1 MKNRVKKVL
10 MLTGIL
16 CVIGITLCACQ
27 GTKEVPNED
36 QQQDGSSETNSE
48 DDAADDTLNQEP
60 DTENADKMNNGSPE
74 DDAADDTLNQEPD
87 TENADKMNNGSPE
100 DDAADDTL
108 NQEPDIE
115 NAGKTNNG
123 SQSEANGG
131 EINTADPNLEG
142 TIKEIQEK
150 QLTVVESITEESEN
164 GGDIMVG
171 PGSGDDSE
179 FNKVTVTYDDN
190 TVFVIKNIY
199 DGGAR
204 SETENGTSSDLATG
218 QMVEIWGTS
227 AADGLQATQICIVK
241 VVSD

>member
-16 CVIGITLCACQ
+16 CVMGITLCACQ
-27 GTKEVPNED
+27 GTKEVSDENQNQEEIGGTDSKEKDIPNED
-36 QQQDGSSETNSE
+36 QEQEDPSETNSE
-48 DDAADDTLNQEP
+48 DDAADNTLNQESN
-60 DTENADKMNNGSPE
+60 TENADK
-74 DDAADDTLNQEPD
+74 T
-87 TENADKMNNGSPE
+87 
-100 DDAADDTL
+100 
-108 NQEPDIE
+108 
-115 NAGKTNNG
+115 NG
-123 SQSEANGG
+123 SQSEAKGG
-131 EINTADPNLEG
+131 EINTAAPNLEG
-142 TIKEIQEK
+142 TIKDIQEK

-179 FNKVTVTYDDN
+179 FNKVTVTYNDN

-204 SETENGTSSDLATG
+204 SETENGTSSDLTTG

>member
-16 CVIGITLCACQ
+16 CIMGITLCACQ
-27 GTKEVPNED
+27 GTKEVSDENQNQEEIGRTDSKVKDILNED
-36 QQQDGSSETNSE
+36 QEQEDPSETNSE
-48 DDAADDTLNQEP
+48 DDAADDTLNQESN
-60 DTENADKMNNGSPE
+60 TENTDK
-74 DDAADDTLNQEPD
+74 T
-87 TENADKMNNGSPE
+87 
-100 DDAADDTL
+100 
-108 NQEPDIE
+108 
-115 NAGKTNNG
+115 NG
-123 SQSEANGG
+123 SQSEAKGG
-131 EINTADPNLEG
+131 EINTAAPNLEG

-150 QLTVVESITEESEN
+150 QLTVVESIIEESEN

-179 FNKVTVTYDDN
+179 FSKVTVTYDDN

-204 SETENGTSSDLATG
+204 SETENGTSSDLTTG

>member
-1 MKNRVKKVL
+1 M
-10 MLTGIL
+10 G
-16 CVIGITLCACQ
+16 CY
-27 GTKEVPNED
+27 KEKDIPNED
-36 QQQDGSSETNSE
+36 QEQENPSETNSE
-48 DDAADDTLNQEP
+48 DDAADNTLNQESN
-60 DTENADKMNNGSPE
+60 TENADK
-74 DDAADDTLNQEPD
+74 T
-87 TENADKMNNGSPE
+87 
-100 DDAADDTL
+100 
-108 NQEPDIE
+108 
-115 NAGKTNNG
+115 NG
-123 SQSEANGG
+123 SQSEAKGG

-142 TIKEIQEK
+142 SIKDIREK
-150 QLTVVESITEESEN
+150 QLTVIEYIKEESEN

-179 FNKVTVTYDDN
+179 FNKVTVTYNDN

-204 SETENGTSSDLATG
+204 FETENGTSSDLTTG

>member
-1 MKNRVKKVL
+1 MINRVKKVL
-10 MLTGIL
+10 ILTGIL

-27 GTKEVPNED
+27 GTKEVSDENQNQEEIGGTDSKEKYIPNED
-36 QQQDGSSETNSE
+36 QEQEDPSETNSE
-48 DDAADDTLNQEP
+48 DDADDTLNQESN
-60 DTENADKMNNGSPE
+60 TENTDE
-74 DDAADDTLNQEPD
+74 T
-87 TENADKMNNGSPE
+87 
-100 DDAADDTL
+100 
-108 NQEPDIE
+108 
-115 NAGKTNNG
+115 NG
-123 SQSEANGG
+123 SQSGAKGG
-131 EINTADPNLEG
+131 EINTSAPNVEG

-150 QLTVVESITEESEN
+150 QLTVVEYITEECEN

-179 FNKVTVTYDDN
+179 FSKVTVTYDDN

-204 SETENGTSSDLATG
+204 SETENGTSSDLTTG

-241 VVSD
+241 VVLD

>member
-16 CVIGITLCACQ
+16 CVMGITLCACQ
-27 GTKEVPNED
+27 GTKEVSDENQNQEEIGGTDSKEKDIPNED
-36 QQQDGSSETNSE
+36 QEQENPSETNSE
-48 DDAADDTLNQEP
+48 DDAADNTLNQESN
-60 DTENADKMNNGSPE
+60 TENADK
-74 DDAADDTLNQEPD
+74 T
-87 TENADKMNNGSPE
+87 
-100 DDAADDTL
+100 
-108 NQEPDIE
+108 
-115 NAGKTNNG
+115 NG
-123 SQSEANGG
+123 SQSEAKGG
-131 EINTADPNLEG
+131 EINTAAPNLEG
-142 TIKEIQEK
+142 TIKDIQEK

-199 DGGAR
+199 NGGAR
-204 SETENGTSSDLATG
+204 SETENGTSSDLSTG

>member
-1 MKNRVKKVL
+1 MINRVKKVL
-10 MLTGIL
+10 ILTGIL

-27 GTKEVPNED
+27 GTKEVSDENQNQEEIGGTDSKEKYIPNED
-36 QQQDGSSETNSE
+36 QEQEDPSETNSE
-48 DDAADDTLNQEP
+48 DDADDTLNQESN
-60 DTENADKMNNGSPE
+60 TENTDE
-74 DDAADDTLNQEPD
+74 T
-87 TENADKMNNGSPE
+87 
-100 DDAADDTL
+100 
-108 NQEPDIE
+108 
-115 NAGKTNNG
+115 NG
-123 SQSEANGG
+123 SQSGAKGG
-131 EINTADPNLEG
+131 EINTSAPNVEG

-150 QLTVVESITEESEN
+150 QLTVVEYITEECEN

-179 FNKVTVTYDDN
+179 FSKVTVTYDDN

-204 SETENGTSSDLATG
+204 FETENGASSDLTTG

-227 AADGLQATQICIVK
+227 AAGGLQATQICIVK

>member
-16 CVIGITLCACQ
+16 CIMGITLCACQ
-27 GTKEVPNED
+27 GTKEVSDENQNQEEIGRTDSKVKDILNED
-36 QQQDGSSETNSE
+36 QEQEDPSETNSE
-48 DDAADDTLNQEP
+48 DDAADDTLNQESN
-60 DTENADKMNNGSPE
+60 TENTDK
-74 DDAADDTLNQEPD
+74 T
-87 TENADKMNNGSPE
+87 
-100 DDAADDTL
+100 
-108 NQEPDIE
+108 
-115 NAGKTNNG
+115 NG
-123 SQSEANGG
+123 SQSEAKGG
-131 EINTADPNLEG
+131 EINTAAPNLEG

-204 SETENGTSSDLATG
+204 SETENGTSSDLTTG

>member
-16 CVIGITLCACQ
+16 CVMGITLCACQ
-27 GTKEVPNED
+27 GTKEVSDENQNQEEIGGTDSKEKDIPNED
-36 QQQDGSSETNSE
+36 QEQEDPSETNSE
-48 DDAADDTLNQEP
+48 DDTLNQEP
-60 DTENADKMNNGSPE
+60 DTENA
-74 DDAADDTLNQEPD
+74 
-87 TENADKMNNGSPE
+87 
-100 DDAADDTL
+100 
-108 NQEPDIE
+108 
-115 NAGKTNNG
+115 GKTNNG
-123 SQSEANGG
+123 SQSEVNGG

-142 TIKEIQEK
+142 HIKDIQGK
-150 QLTVVESITEESEN
+150 QLTIVESVIEKSEN

-190 TVFVIKNIY
+190 TVFVIEYIY

-204 SETENGTSSDLATG
+204 SETENGTASDLTTG
-218 QMVEIWGTS
+218 QMVEIWGSST
-227 AADGLQATQICIVK
+227 ADGVQATQICIVK

>member
-1 MKNRVKKVL
+1 MINRVKKVL
-10 MLTGIL
+10 ILTGIL

-27 GTKEVPNED
+27 GTKEVSDENQNQEEIGGTDSKEKDIPNED
-36 QQQDGSSETNSE
+36 QEQENPSETNSE
-48 DDAADDTLNQEP
+48 DDAADNTLNQESN
-60 DTENADKMNNGSPE
+60 TENADK
-74 DDAADDTLNQEPD
+74 
-87 TENADKMNNGSPE
+87 
-100 DDAADDTL
+100 
-108 NQEPDIE
+108 
-115 NAGKTNNG
+115 TNE
-123 SQSEANGG
+123 SQSEAKGG
-131 EINTADPNLEG
+131 EINTAAPNLEG
-142 TIKEIQEK
+142 TIKDIQEK

-241 VVSD
+241 VVLD

>member
-1 MKNRVKKVL
+1 MINRVKKVL
-10 MLTGIL
+10 ILTGIL

-27 GTKEVPNED
+27 GTKEVSDENQNQEEIGGTDSKEKYIPNED
-36 QQQDGSSETNSE
+36 QEQEDPSETNSE
-48 DDAADDTLNQEP
+48 DDADDTLNQESN
-60 DTENADKMNNGSPE
+60 TENTDE
-74 DDAADDTLNQEPD
+74 T
-87 TENADKMNNGSPE
+87 
-100 DDAADDTL
+100 
-108 NQEPDIE
+108 
-115 NAGKTNNG
+115 NG
-123 SQSEANGG
+123 SQSGAKGG
-131 EINTADPNLEG
+131 EINTSAPNVEG

-150 QLTVVESITEESEN
+150 QLTVVEYITEECEN

-179 FNKVTVTYDDN
+179 FSKVTVTYDDN

-204 SETENGTSSDLATG
+204 SETENGISSDLTTG

-241 VVSD
+241 VVLD

>member
-16 CVIGITLCACQ
+16 CVMGITLCACQ
-27 GTKEVPNED
+27 GTKEVSDENQNQEEIGGTDSKEKDIPNED
-36 QQQDGSSETNSE
+36 QEQENPSETNSE
-48 DDAADDTLNQEP
+48 DDAADDTLNQESN
-60 DTENADKMNNGSPE
+60 TENTDE
-74 DDAADDTLNQEPD
+74 T
-87 TENADKMNNGSPE
+87 
-100 DDAADDTL
+100 
-108 NQEPDIE
+108 
-115 NAGKTNNG
+115 NG
-123 SQSEANGG
+123 SQSEAKGG
-131 EINTADPNLEG
+131 EINTAAPNLEG
-142 TIKEIQEK
+142 TIKDIQEK
-150 QLTVVESITEESEN
+150 QLSVVESITEESEN

-179 FNKVTVTYDDN
+179 FSKVTVTYDDN

-204 SETENGTSSDLATG
+204 SETENGTSSDLTTG

-227 AADGLQATQICIVK
+227 VADGLQATQICIVK

>member
-1 MKNRVKKVL
+1 MINRVKKVL
-10 MLTGIL
+10 ILTGIL

-27 GTKEVPNED
+27 GTKEVSDENQNQEEIGGTDSKEKYIPNED
-36 QQQDGSSETNSE
+36 QEQEDPSETNSE
-48 DDAADDTLNQEP
+48 DDADDTLNQESN
-60 DTENADKMNNGSPE
+60 TENTDE
-74 DDAADDTLNQEPD
+74 T
-87 TENADKMNNGSPE
+87 
-100 DDAADDTL
+100 
-108 NQEPDIE
+108 
-115 NAGKTNNG
+115 NG
-123 SQSEANGG
+123 SQSGAKGG
-131 EINTADPNLEG
+131 EINTSAPNVEG

-204 SETENGTSSDLATG
+204 SETENGTSSDLTTG

-241 VVSD
+241 VVLD

>member
-10 MLTGIL
+10 ILTGIL
-16 CVIGITLCACQ
+16 CVMGITLCACQ
-27 GTKEVPNED
+27 GTKEVSDENQNQEEIGGTDSKEKDIPNED
-36 QQQDGSSETNSE
+36 QEQEDPSETNSE
-48 DDAADDTLNQEP
+48 DDAADDTLNQESN
-60 DTENADKMNNGSPE
+60 TENTDE
-74 DDAADDTLNQEPD
+74 T
-87 TENADKMNNGSPE
+87 
-100 DDAADDTL
+100 
-108 NQEPDIE
+108 
-115 NAGKTNNG
+115 NG
-123 SQSEANGG
+123 SQSEAKGG
-131 EINTADPNLEG
+131 EINTAAPNLEG
-142 TIKEIQEK
+142 TIKDIQEK

-179 FNKVTVTYDDN
+179 FNKVTVTYNDN

-204 SETENGTSSDLATG
+204 SETENGTSSDLTTG

-227 AADGLQATQICIVK
+227 VADGLQATQICIVK

>member
-16 CVIGITLCACQ
+16 CIMGITLCACQ
-27 GTKEVPNED
+27 GTKEVSDENQNQEEIGRTDSKVKDILNED
-36 QQQDGSSETNSE
+36 QEQEDPSETNSE
-48 DDAADDTLNQEP
+48 DDAADDTLNQESN
-60 DTENADKMNNGSPE
+60 TENTDK
-74 DDAADDTLNQEPD
+74 T
-87 TENADKMNNGSPE
+87 
-100 DDAADDTL
+100 
-108 NQEPDIE
+108 
-115 NAGKTNNG
+115 NG
-123 SQSEANGG
+123 SQSEAKGG
-131 EINTADPNLEG
+131 EINTAAPNLEG

-150 QLTVVESITEESEN
+150 QLTVVESIIEESEN

>member
-16 CVIGITLCACQ
+16 CVMGITLCACQ
-27 GTKEVPNED
+27 GTKEVSDENQNQEEIGGTDSKEKDIPNED
-36 QQQDGSSETNSE
+36 QEQEDPSETNSE
-48 DDAADDTLNQEP
+48 DDAADDTLNQESN
-60 DTENADKMNNGSPE
+60 TENTDE
-74 DDAADDTLNQEPD
+74 T
-87 TENADKMNNGSPE
+87 
-100 DDAADDTL
+100 
-108 NQEPDIE
+108 
-115 NAGKTNNG
+115 NG
-123 SQSEANGG
+123 SQSEAKGG
-131 EINTADPNLEG
+131 EINTAAPNLEG
-142 TIKEIQEK
+142 TIKDIQEK

-204 SETENGTSSDLATG
+204 SETENGTSSDLTTG

>member
-16 CVIGITLCACQ
+16 CVMGITLCACQ
-27 GTKEVPNED
+27 GTKEVSDENQNQEEIGGTDSKEKDIPNED
-36 QQQDGSSETNSE
+36 QEQEDPSETNSE
-48 DDAADDTLNQEP
+48 DDAADDTLNQESN
-60 DTENADKMNNGSPE
+60 TENTDK
-74 DDAADDTLNQEPD
+74 T
-87 TENADKMNNGSPE
+87 
-100 DDAADDTL
+100 
-108 NQEPDIE
+108 
-115 NAGKTNNG
+115 NG
-123 SQSEANGG
+123 SQSEAKGG
-131 EINTADPNLEG
+131 EINTAAPNLEG
-142 TIKEIQEK
+142 TIKDIQEK

-204 SETENGTSSDLATG
+204 SETENGTSSDLTTG

>member
-10 MLTGIL
+10 ILTGIL
-16 CVIGITLCACQ
+16 CVMGITLCACQ
-27 GTKEVPNED
+27 GTKEVSDENQNQEEIGGTDSKEKDIPNED
-36 QQQDGSSETNSE
+36 QEQEDPSETNSE
-48 DDAADDTLNQEP
+48 DDAADDTLNQESN
-60 DTENADKMNNGSPE
+60 TENTDE
-74 DDAADDTLNQEPD
+74 T
-87 TENADKMNNGSPE
+87 
-100 DDAADDTL
+100 
-108 NQEPDIE
+108 
-115 NAGKTNNG
+115 NG
-123 SQSEANGG
+123 SQSEAKGG
-131 EINTADPNLEG
+131 EINTAAPNLEG
-142 TIKEIQEK
+142 TIKDIQEK

-179 FNKVTVTYDDN
+179 FSKVTVTYDDN

-227 AADGLQATQICIVK
+227 AADSLQATQICIVK

>member
-10 MLTGIL
+10 MLAGIL
-16 CVIGITLCACQ
+16 CVMGITLCACQ
-27 GTKEVPNED
+27 GTKEVSDENQNQEEIGGTDSKEKDIPNED
-36 QQQDGSSETNSE
+36 QEQENPSETNSE
-48 DDAADDTLNQEP
+48 DDAADNTLNQESN
-60 DTENADKMNNGSPE
+60 TENADK
-74 DDAADDTLNQEPD
+74 
-87 TENADKMNNGSPE
+87 
-100 DDAADDTL
+100 
-108 NQEPDIE
+108 
-115 NAGKTNNG
+115 TNE
-123 SQSEANGG
+123 SQSEAKGG
-131 EINTADPNLEG
+131 EINTAAPNLEG
-142 TIKEIQEK
+142 TIKDIQEK

-179 FNKVTVTYDDN
+179 FNKVTVTYNDN

-199 DGGAR
+199 DGEAR
-204 SETENGTSSDLATG
+204 FETENGTSSDLTTG

>member
-10 MLTGIL
+10 ILTGIL
-16 CVIGITLCACQ
+16 CVMGITLCACQ
-27 GTKEVPNED
+27 GTKEVSDENQNQEEIGGTDSKEKDIPNED
-36 QQQDGSSETNSE
+36 QEQEDPSETNSE
-48 DDAADDTLNQEP
+48 DDAADDTLNQESN
-60 DTENADKMNNGSPE
+60 TENTDE
-74 DDAADDTLNQEPD
+74 T
-87 TENADKMNNGSPE
+87 
-100 DDAADDTL
+100 
-108 NQEPDIE
+108 
-115 NAGKTNNG
+115 NG
-123 SQSEANGG
+123 SQSEAKGG
-131 EINTADPNLEG
+131 EINTAAPNLEG
-142 TIKEIQEK
+142 TIKDIQEK
-150 QLTVVESITEESEN
+150 QLSVVESITEESEN

-204 SETENGTSSDLATG
+204 SETENGTSSDLTTG

-227 AADGLQATQICIVK
+227 VADGLQATQICIVK

>member
-16 CVIGITLCACQ
+16 CVMGITLCACQ
-27 GTKEVPNED
+27 GTKEVSDENQNQEEIGGTDSKEKDIPNED
-36 QQQDGSSETNSE
+36 QEQENPSETNSE
-48 DDAADDTLNQEP
+48 DDAADNTLNQESN
-60 DTENADKMNNGSPE
+60 TENADK
-74 DDAADDTLNQEPD
+74 
-87 TENADKMNNGSPE
+87 
-100 DDAADDTL
+100 
-108 NQEPDIE
+108 
-115 NAGKTNNG
+115 TNE
-123 SQSEANGG
+123 SQSEAKGG
-131 EINTADPNLEG
+131 EINTAAPNLEG
-142 TIKEIQEK
+142 TIKDIQEK

-199 DGGAR
+199 NGGAR
-204 SETENGTSSDLATG
+204 SETENGTSSDLSTG

>member
-10 MLTGIL
+10 ILTGIL
-16 CVIGITLCACQ
+16 CVMGITLCACQ
-27 GTKEVPNED
+27 GTKEVSDENQNQEEIGGTDSKEKDIPNED
-36 QQQDGSSETNSE
+36 QEQEDPSETNSE
-48 DDAADDTLNQEP
+48 DDAADDTLNQESN
-60 DTENADKMNNGSPE
+60 TENTDK
-74 DDAADDTLNQEPD
+74 T
-87 TENADKMNNGSPE
+87 
-100 DDAADDTL
+100 
-108 NQEPDIE
+108 
-115 NAGKTNNG
+115 NG
-123 SQSEANGG
+123 SQSEAKGG
-131 EINTADPNLEG
+131 EINTAAPNLEG
-142 TIKEIQEK
+142 TIKDIQEK
-150 QLTVVESITEESEN
+150 QLSVVESITEESEN

-204 SETENGTSSDLATG
+204 SETENGTSSDLTTG

>member
-1 MKNRVKKVL
+1 MNNRVKKVF

-16 CVIGITLCACQ
+16 CVMGITLCACQ
-27 GTKEVPNED
+27 GTKEVSDENQNQEEIGGTDSKEKDIPNED
-36 QQQDGSSETNSE
+36 QESN
-48 DDAADDTLNQEP
+48 
-60 DTENADKMNNGSPE
+60 TENTDK
-74 DDAADDTLNQEPD
+74 A
-87 TENADKMNNGSPE
+87 
-100 DDAADDTL
+100 
-108 NQEPDIE
+108 
-115 NAGKTNNG
+115 NG

-131 EINTADPNLEG
+131 DINTVAPNLEG
-142 TIKEIQEK
+142 RIKDIQEK
-150 QLTVVESITEESEN
+150 QLTVVEAITEESEN

-204 SETENGTSSDLATG
+204 FETENGTASDLTTG

-227 AADGLQATQICIVK
+227 AADGLQATQICIVN

>member
-10 MLTGIL
+10 ILTGIL
-16 CVIGITLCACQ
+16 CVMGITLCACQ
-27 GTKEVPNED
+27 GTKEVSDENQNQEEIGGTDSKEKDIPNED
-36 QQQDGSSETNSE
+36 QEQEDPSETNSE
-48 DDAADDTLNQEP
+48 DDAADDTLNQESN
-60 DTENADKMNNGSPE
+60 TENTDK
-74 DDAADDTLNQEPD
+74 T
-87 TENADKMNNGSPE
+87 
-100 DDAADDTL
+100 
-108 NQEPDIE
+108 
-115 NAGKTNNG
+115 NG
-123 SQSEANGG
+123 SQSEAKGG
-131 EINTADPNLEG
+131 EINTAAPNLEG

-179 FNKVTVTYDDN
+179 FSKVTVTYDDN

-204 SETENGTSSDLATG
+204 SETENGTSSDLTTG

>member
-16 CVIGITLCACQ
+16 CIMGITLCACQ
-27 GTKEVPNED
+27 GTKEVSDENQNQEEIGRTDSKVKDILNED
-36 QQQDGSSETNSE
+36 QEQEDPSETNSE
-48 DDAADDTLNQEP
+48 DDAADDTLNQESN
-60 DTENADKMNNGSPE
+60 TENTD
-74 DDAADDTLNQEPD
+74 
-87 TENADKMNNGSPE
+87 
-100 DDAADDTL
+100 
-108 NQEPDIE
+108 
-115 NAGKTNNG
+115 KTNA
-123 SQSEANGG
+123 SQSEAKGG
-131 EINTADPNLEG
+131 EINTAAPNLEG

-150 QLTVVESITEESEN
+150 QLTVVESIIEESEN

-179 FNKVTVTYDDN
+179 FSKVTVTYDDN

-204 SETENGTSSDLATG
+204 SETENGTSSDLTTG

>member
-10 MLTGIL
+10 ILTGIL
-16 CVIGITLCACQ
+16 CVMGITLCACQ
-27 GTKEVPNED
+27 GTKEVSDENLNQEEIGGTDSKEKDIPNEN
-36 QQQDGSSETNSE
+36 QEQENPSETNFE
-48 DDAADDTLNQEP
+48 DDAADDTLNQESN
-60 DTENADKMNNGSPE
+60 TENTDK
-74 DDAADDTLNQEPD
+74 T
-87 TENADKMNNGSPE
+87 
-100 DDAADDTL
+100 
-108 NQEPDIE
+108 
-115 NAGKTNNG
+115 NG
-123 SQSEANGG
+123 SQSEAKGG
-131 EINTADPNLEG
+131 EINTAAPNLEG
-142 TIKEIQEK
+142 TIKDIQEK

-171 PGSGDDSE
+171 PGNGDDSE
-179 FNKVTVTYDDN
+179 FSKVTVTYDDN

-204 SETENGTSSDLATG
+204 SETENGTSSDLTTG